1 MASVMSDVLGFLER
15 LGLFDVL
22 LPFMLIYVMV
32 FALLER
38 TRVFGFDVI
47 NTDKGEVKISKQN
60 LNAMF
65 SFAIAFFA
73 ILSSQVVQTLH
84 RAIGPVMILLLL
96 IVLFLMLVSVFNKE
110 GMFDFTDK
118 KNKGWM
124 IGFIIVILITIIL
137 IFMGSIQNDAGLS
150 WLTVFWGFVSSQVN
164 TGFIGAIVLLLIM
177 VGIIGFVGGSPKH
190 AVSEDDD

>member
-38 TRVFGFDVI
+38 TKIFGFDI
-47 NTDKGEVKISKQN
+47 LKIGDKEMKVSKQN

-96 IVLFLMLVSVFNKE
+96 IVLFLMLVSVFNTE
-110 GMFDFTDK
+110 GMFDFTK
-118 KNKGWM
+118 KEHKGWM
-124 IGFIIVILITIIL
+124 IGFIVVILISIVL
-137 IFMGSIQNDAGLS
+137 IFLGSIRNGAGQS
-150 WLTVFWGFVSSQVN
+150 WLTVFWNFASSQVN
-164 TGFIGAIVLLLIM
+164 TGFVGAIILLLIM
-177 VGIIGFVGGSPKH
+177 VGIIAYVGGNPSVGK
-190 AVSEDDD
+190 AGDDD

>member
-38 TRVFGFDVI
+38 TRVFGVDKI
-47 NTDKGEVKISKQN
+47 NTENGPIEISKQN

-65 SFAIAFFA
+65 AFSISFFA

-84 RAIGPVMILLLL
+84 RAIGPVMIFLLL
-96 IVLFLMLVSVFNKE
+96 IVLFLMLVSVFNAE
-110 GMFDFTDK
+110 GMFDFTK
-118 KNKGWM
+118 GKGWM
-124 IGFIIVILITIIL
+124 IGFIVVILITIIL
-137 IFMGSIQNDAGLS
+137 IFMGSIQNGAGQS
-150 WLTVFWGFVSSQVN
+150 WLTVFWDFASSQVN
-164 TGFIGAIVLLLIM
+164 TGFVGAIILLLVMI
-177 VGIIGFVGGSPKH
+177 GIVAFVGGSPRVPK
-190 AVSEDDD
+190 SNEDDD